1 MLMRFDPF
9 RDIDALTQALAAP
22 GPGRSTL
29 MAMDAYREG
38 DQLVVLLDLPG
49 VDPQAIDMT
58 VDQNVLTI
66 SAERRWEPG
75 EGQEV
80 IIAERRQGRFT
91 RQLFLGDTLDAD
103 RIQAAYDR
111 GVLTVKVPVAEEAK
125 PRRVEVQVSDSDTRQ
140 IGANTSDEQPSGSAR
155 EREGEMA
162 TTAS

>member
-1 MLMRFDPF
+1 
-9 RDIDALTQALAAP
+9 LAAP
-22 GPGRSTL
+22 GPARSTL

-66 SAERRWEPG
+66 AAERRWEPAD
-75 EGQEV
+75 GQEV

-103 RIQAAYDR
+103 RIQATYDR
-111 GVLTVKVPVAEEAK
+111 GVLTVNVPVAQEAK
-125 PRRVEVQVSDSDTRQ
+125 PRRVEIQANGSDTRQ
-140 IGANTSDEQPSGSAR
+140 IGTNTSDEQASDSASG
-155 EREGEMA
+155 REGEMA